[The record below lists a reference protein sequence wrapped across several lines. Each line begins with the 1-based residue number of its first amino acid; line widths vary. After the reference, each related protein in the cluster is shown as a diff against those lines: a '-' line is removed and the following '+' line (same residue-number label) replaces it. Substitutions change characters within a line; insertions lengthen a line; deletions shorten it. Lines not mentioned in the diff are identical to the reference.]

1 MHKNIVH
8 AKISSVNKNN
18 DANII
23 IINDSPQPI
32 NCCSTD
38 AGIKKFL
45 VPIPKRNY
53 VQDPLIPVSY
63 RSEENKRL
71 EEEVKQKAI
80 DKQRRMKNAQRLKQN
95 RAEKAKKKNRLLS
108 LGLDAVKARRSTYSI
123 SQKKEIQNV
132 IQGSQSFEKVTY
144 PMVQHWYSF

>member
-1 MHKNIVH
+1 M
-8 AKISSVNKNN
+8 
-18 DANII
+18 
-23 IINDSPQPI
+23 
-32 NCCSTD
+32 
-38 AGIKKFL
+38 
-45 VPIPKRNY
+45 
-53 VQDPLIPVSY
+53 QDPLIPVSY